1 MQACFITAIKL
12 VGLVITKGVG
22 GICAHAA
29 QEELCGDALLSWVC
43 QSSIIIKLVL
53 IIINNNNNKIDF
65 FFDF

>member
-43 QSSIIIKLVL
+43 QSSIII
-53 IIINNNNNKIDF
+53 IISAIIIEIINNNNK
-65 FFDF
+65 